1 MAAVVDVTVSG
12 PMFDGRAAAAYDAF
26 EIAAAAAVGDM
37 AYMEVRAE
45 LARNLRN
52 PTGFYESRVIH
63 DRASA
68 SGDGRVHDSDVIYG
82 PWLEGTGS
90 RNSPVTRFAGYR
102 SFRSACQRADT
113 RAVDVAQRVLDGY
126 LARMR

>member
-1 MAAVVDVTVSG
+1 MEVDVTVSG
-12 PMFDGRAAAAYDAF
+12 PLFDGRAAAALDAF

-45 LARNLRN
+45 LSRNLRN
-52 PTGFYESRVIH
+52 PTPFYESRVMH
-63 DRASA
+63 DRAS
-68 SGDGRVHDSDVIYG
+68 STGYGRVHDSDVIYG

-90 RNSPVTRFAGYR
+90 RNSPVTRFKGYR
-102 SFRSACQRADT
+102 SFRTATQRADT
-113 RAVDVAQRVLDGY
+113 KAVDVAQHVLDGY